1 MLVPLRFYVFS
12 AVNAAYVEGFINL
25 KPDAPSVFVL
35 KKISKTQRKNNRAQT
50 TSVLGQPTS
59 LVP

>member
-12 AVNAAYVEGFINL
+12 AVNAAYVGGFINL

-35 KKISKTQRKNNRAQT
+35 KNISKNTEKK
-50 TSVLGQPTS
+50 
-59 LVP
+59 